1 MIYGIDL
8 GTTNSLI
15 GSNGKVIA
23 TMVPSVVNMETG
35 NAGASE
41 YMNFNAFRNFKTS
54 MMAEA
59 PGLRA
64 MQASSCVLKELK
76 RVAGVTG
83 PMDAVISVPAYFS
96 DSQRIATRAAA
107 RQADINTVAI
117 INEPTAAALII
128 SSGKD
133 GTFIVFDL
141 GGGTFDISVVECKNG
156 IYRVL
161 ATDGCILGGK
171 DLDSALLTALATESG
186 LNWRVTDE
194 EGLCVASAAKV
205 VMQKHLDK
213 SPVPIKFSGLDK
225 EVYLTYDTYI
235 KCMKS
240 VFEKAILLTQN
251 VMSEANVDPSTTEF
265 YFVGGSTRCP
275 FLREW
280 VTERLG
286 VKVAPVTYN
295 PDMVVAEGA
304 VKYAG
309 LMESGDAH
317 KFLDDVTKQVGIK
330 LHGELLDIIV
340 PKNTHLPYKNDYIFV
355 ASTNEEVQDVSIGI
369 YTGDSVIASE
379 CTNIGTVNLHFEHK
393 MPAGLSIFGVKV
405 EVDLNQNIDISV
417 DEIMKTPVKLHIAGD
432 NR

>member
-15 GSNGKVIA
+15 GCNGELIGSS
-23 TMVPSVVNMETG
+23 VPSIVNMETG
-35 NAGASE
+35 NAGADE
-41 YMNFNAFRNFKTS
+41 YLNFTALRNFKTS
-54 MMAEA
+54 MMAETA
-59 PGLRA
+59 GLRA
-64 MQASSCVLKELK
+64 MKASACVLKELK
-76 RVAGVTG
+76 RIAGVTG

-107 RQADINTVAI
+107 KEAGINTVAL
-117 INEPTAAALII
+117 INEPTAAAIVI
-128 SSGKD
+128 SGGKD
-133 GTFIVFDL
+133 GVYIVFDL

-156 IYRVL
+156 AYRVL

-171 DLDSALLTALATESG
+171 DLDSALLTAIAADSG
-186 LNWRVTDE
+186 LNWRILDDKNMCKAK
-194 EGLCVASAAKV
+194 GAKV
-205 VMQKHLDK
+205 IMQQHLDK
-213 SPVPIKFSGLDK
+213 SPVSISFEEYGS
-225 EVYLTYDTYI
+225 EYYLTYDTYE

-251 VMSEANVDPSTTEF
+251 VISEANIDIASADF

-286 VKVAPVTYN
+286 VRVAPITYD
-295 PDMVVAEGA
+295 PEAIVAEGA

-309 LMESGDAH
+309 LIASGTAH
-317 KFLDDVTKQVGIK
+317 KFLDDVTKQIGIK

-340 PKNTHLPYKNDYIFV
+340 PKNTHLPYKNDYIFI
-355 ASTNEEVQDVSIGI
+355 ASTEKAVSEVSFGI

-379 CTNIGTVNLHFEHK
+379 CTNIGEMTLKFENV

-405 EVDLNQNIDISV
+405 EVDLDQNVDITV
-417 DEIMKTPVKLHIAGD
+417 DEITKTPVKLHIAGD